1 MILFLI
7 RHGETEHNIAGLLAG
22 VTDSRLTNH
31 GLIQAQRLAAHL
43 VTTRK
48 LLFSQVF
55 TSNLQRA
62 QKTANELCSAQNAAH
77 RDAVIDPITL
87 TILQEQDLGSF
98 ELLPWNRSDT
108 ARQSD
113 PGPETPGFKP
123 KETPGSMKVRAD
135 AFIDDYLVPL
145 LALDA
150 ESEQHVAVISH
161 GLFLGAFWRTMLL
174 RFRPSTVKL
183 KLDTL
188 VPGTRKPLEYLPSWS
203 NTGFLDLR
211 IRLLPEINDS
221 SSGKQ
226 VAEATP
232 TEQSFLLN
240 ATMEVRAVN
249 SKEHLSNL
257 KRTRGGLGSSA
268 SDGKQKNLDVFFKK
282 QKSNPR
288 NEKSL
293 KPENVSNTSEFVSK
307 NLQPTKGKHFF
318 VVLNLWFHLMTINF
332 TQTCSEIQ
340 CRKNNCTNCCLSL
353 DLLILNRKSP

>member
-31 GLIQAQRLAAHL
+31 GLLQAQRLAAHL

-77 RDAVIDPITL
+77 KDTVIDPITL

-98 ELLPWNRSDT
+98 ELLPWNRSDSS
-108 ARQSD
+108 RQND
-113 PGPETPGFKP
+113 PGPGTPGFKP
-123 KETPGSMKVRAD
+123 KETPASMRIRAD
-135 AFIDDYLVPL
+135 TFIDDYLVPL

-150 ESEQHVAVISH
+150 ESEQHVAVVSH

-174 RFRPSTVKL
+174 RFQPSTIKL
-183 KLDTL
+183 KLNELTS
-188 VPGTRKPLEYLPSWS
+188 GAGKSLERLPSWS
-203 NTGFLDLR
+203 NTGILELG
-211 IRLLPEINDS
+211 IHQKPESGDS
-221 SSGKQ
+221 SGETQ
-226 VAEATP
+226 LTAATP
-232 TEQSFLLN
+232 SDRQPLLN
-240 ATMEVRAVN
+240 ATMEIRAVN

-268 SDGKQKNLDVFFKK
+268 SDGKQKNIDVFFKK
-282 QKSNPR
+282 QKTVR
-288 NEKSL
+288 KVKDL
-293 KPENVSNTSEFVSK
+293 GSK
-307 NLQPTKGKHFF
+307 
-318 VVLNLWFHLMTINF
+318 
-332 TQTCSEIQ
+332 
-340 CRKNNCTNCCLSL
+340 
-353 DLLILNRKSP
+353 